1 MTCIGDVV
9 GYRILYRFSCCFNVQ
24 TDDLTN
30 RFQQEVA
37 TLYGTWIL
45 VQSDTGESVNWIN
58 MNGNTH

>member
-1 MTCIGDVV
+1 MRSVIVYHIGLVP
-9 GYRILYRFSCCFNVQ
+9 SCFNVQ

-45 VQSDTGESVNWIN
+45 IQSDTGESIT
-58 MNGNTH
+58 G